1 MINFTEWAAVGTVA
15 AGAASVFSLI
25 AVAYQLKSLARQT
38 LEQSRQAAASAEA
51 IRVSTYAEVLRSQ
64 MEQDRF
70 FAERPD
76 LREKI
81 YGRIPGRGRQRTK
94 QSTAAA
100 AEMFVDGIDL
110 CVMLQ
115 PHLPGSTI
123 NLWEQYVADR
133 LRESPC
139 LQEFW
144 RQKRGWYDKA
154 VQESFDR
161 HFGGA
166 GVDDRVP

>member
-1 MINFTEWAAVGTVA
+1 MINISEWAAIGTVA

-25 AVAYQLKSLARQT
+25 AVAYQLKSLAQQT
-38 LEQSRQAAASAEA
+38 LEQSKQAAASAEA

-81 YGRIPGRGRQRTK
+81 YGRITGRGRQRTK
-94 QSTAAA
+94 QSAAAA
-100 AEMFVDGIDL
+100 AELFVDGIDL

-115 PHLPGSTI
+115 PYLPETM
-123 NLWEQYVADR
+123 NDLWEQYAADC
-133 LRESPC
+133 LRDSPY
-139 LQEFW
+139 LQAFW
-144 RQKRGWYDKA
+144 QQNRGWYDVA
-154 VQESFDR
+154 VREFIDR
-161 HFGGA
+161 RLGNA
-166 GVDDRVP
+166 TRA

>member
-1 MINFTEWAAVGTVA
+1 MNIAEWAALGTVA
-15 AGAASVFSLI
+15 AGAASVGSLV

-81 YGRIPGRGRQRTK
+81 YGRIIGRGRQRTK
-94 QSTAAA
+94 QKAAAA

-115 PHLPGSTI
+115 PYLPDAMSG
-123 NLWEQYVADR
+123 LWEQYVGDC
-133 LRESPC
+133 LRDSPY
-139 LQEFW
+139 LQAFW
-144 RQKRGWYDKA
+144 RQNRGWYDEA
-154 VQESFDR
+154 VQEFFDR
-161 HFGGA
+161 HLDEIGA
-166 GVDDRVP
+166 DDASG